1 MQQEII
7 TQLNELNRNFY
18 NHFAETFADS
28 RGASEPG
35 MGYALAMIEPGQRVL
50 ELGCA
55 QGRFARLL
63 PAGCQYLG
71 LDFSAALI
79 ALARDQA
86 YPIPTHFVVADLMEE
101 DWAAQ
106 VNPPYD
112 AILARAVL
120 HHIPGYANRLRILQQ
135 SATLLSPAGKMI
147 LANWQV
153 LAAKRFRDRLQPW
166 DSIGMSE
173 SDLEPGDCLLDWRR
187 EGFGLRFVHHVSA
200 DEVQHMARDAKL
212 DIVEMY
218 ASDGREGNLTL
229 YTVLAR
235 QH

>member
-1 MQQEII
+1 MK
-7 TQLNELNRNFY
+7 
-18 NHFAETFADS
+18 
-28 RGASEPG
+28 
-35 MGYALAMIEPGQRVL
+35 YALALIEPGQRVL

-71 LDFSAALI
+71 VDFSASLI
-79 ALARDQA
+79 ALARSQA
-86 YPIPTHFVVADLMEE
+86 YPILAHFVVADLMEQ
-101 DWAAQ
+101 DWVAQ

-112 AILARAVL
+112 VILARAVL

-135 SATLLSPAGKMI
+135 AAALLPPTGRMI

-153 LAAKRFRDRLQPW
+153 LAAERFRKRLQPW
-166 DSIGMSE
+166 ESIGLSE
-173 SDLEPGDCLLDWRR
+173 SDVEPGDCLLDWRR

-200 DEVQHMARDAKL
+200 DEAQRIACDAEL
-212 DIVEMY
+212 EVVEMY

-229 YTVLAR
+229 YTVMAR
-235 QH
+235 QN